1 MHTPNNIVIHPLIQS
16 DYAIGH
22 RISPNGRPS
31 TIKRRL
37 NPLLN
42 EFKRARQ
49 IWSELNENGI
59 TTANSLMNIK
69 LQERQI
75 DYSIYWKELDNLP
88 NLEENHETENET
100 YKKTCES
107 MGEEFTYNTPL
118 YLTCPLETFVNKSLN
133 ILNMYTQELNLKQNI
148 ISSIELMNEREQI
161 MIILSSWLNQPFI
174 NYKKINEF
182 EEICEIEIN
191 YDEKYNKD

>member
-1 MHTPNNIVIHPLIQS
+1 MLQ
-16 DYAIGH
+16 
-22 RISPNGRPS
+22 PS

-100 YKKTCES
+100 YK
-107 MGEEFTYNTPL
+107 
-118 YLTCPLETFVNKSLN
+118 SL
-133 ILNMYTQELNLKQNI
+133 LCALH
-148 ISSIELMNEREQI
+148 QI
-161 MIILSSWLNQPFI
+161 
-174 NYKKINEF
+174 F
-182 EEICEIEIN
+182 E
-191 YDEKYNKD
+191 KM